1 VKRGW
6 EGLVIKA
13 FGGRDFRLTVLG
25 TEPVNDHYHRLHVD
39 GGGLLKACGVHPTMW
54 IRLWFVNDG
63 TPHQRAY
70 TLVDPDPRT
79 GRFSLEF
86 ALHDGCAARWATAE
100 QAGDTID
107 ATVQGTAFTLPDPAP
122 EHLYLIGDPASI
134 PALNSIFDAA
144 EKIPATAKVEYTH
157 EAEKDLPLR
166 NRSFGVAAA
175 LPGRLPHA
183 AAAQPVRLRPGV
195 HAARRERDP
204 GAARRRGRTGD
215 LQGHR
220 RGDRGD
226 EPGRIT
232 ARQPARH
239 GWPPAGIWAAGS
251 ALGFAIGP
259 LVGGAVLA
267 HFWWGARPIGL
278 RRSDLVGWRF

>member
-1 VKRGW
+1 MKRGW

-39 GGGLLKACGVHPTMW
+39 GGGLLQACGVHPTMW

-63 TPHQRAY
+63 KPHQRAY
-70 TLVDPDPRT
+70 TLVDPDSLT

-86 ALHDGCAARWATAE
+86 ALHDGCAARWATAA

-144 EKIPATAKVEYTH
+144 EKIPATVWVEYAR

-166 NRSFGVAAA
+166 NRSHHTVRWVPRHDEGRHLVDTVCTALPTTDSAFYWVAAEA
-175 LPGRLPHA
+175 ASTRAIVKHVRHDLGVDKHRL
-183 AAAQPVRLRPGV
+183 
-195 HAARRERDP
+195 
-204 GAARRRGRTGD
+204 
-215 LQGHR
+215 
-220 RGDRGD
+220 
-226 EPGRIT
+226 
-232 ARQPARH
+232 
-239 GWPPAGIWAAGS
+239 S
-251 ALGFAIGP
+251 ALGYWNAT
-259 LVGGAVLA
+259 
-267 HFWWGARPIGL
+267 R
-278 RRSDLVGWRF
+278 